1 MPSSDARGR
10 PTAGGMLTGW
20 RVQGGWWMMT
30 TGGRAWRR
38 RAGGGVQPAA
48 GARRAAGGGLA
59 VAGGRRRARGG
70 REVGPGRRLALE
82 GWSVLDF
89 VHFEAVS
96 HFSSI
101 LRQRGTRFGGFICL
115 RLHKNA

>member
-1 MPSSDARGR
+1 MPSSDVRGR
-10 PTAGGMLTGW
+10 PTAGGMLAGW
-20 RVQGGWWMMT
+20 RVPGGWWMMT
-30 TGGRAWRR
+30 TGGRAWRW
-38 RAGGGVQPAA
+38 
-48 GARRAAGGGLA
+48 RAAGGG
-59 VAGGRRRARGG
+59 
-70 REVGPGRRLALE
+70 REAGPGRRLALE

-89 VHFEAVS
+89 VHFEAAS

>member
-1 MPSSDARGR
+1 
-10 PTAGGMLTGW
+10 
-20 RVQGGWWMMT
+20 MMT
-30 TGGRAWRR
+30 TGGRAWRW
-38 RAGGGVQPAA
+38 RAG
-48 GARRAAGGGLA
+48 GGGLA
-59 VAGGRRRARGG
+59 VAGGRREA
-70 REVGPGRRLALE
+70 GPGRRLALE

-89 VHFEAVS
+89 VHFEAAS